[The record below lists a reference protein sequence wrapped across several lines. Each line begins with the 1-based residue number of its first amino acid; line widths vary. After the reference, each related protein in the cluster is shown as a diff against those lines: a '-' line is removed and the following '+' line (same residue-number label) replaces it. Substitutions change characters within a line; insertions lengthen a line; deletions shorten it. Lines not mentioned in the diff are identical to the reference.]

1 MRVRILSLI
10 CLSATLAVPQG
21 FAAELPDPTV
31 LGQMDSLLDA
41 CTKVNPQSAADYKKQ
56 REELVR
62 GVSDKDLAG
71 VRKAD
76 DYKAAYKEI
85 NDRFDKASKDEAAEA
100 CKIFLG
106 TAATPAKDTQKDT
119 HK

>member
-1 MRVRILSLI
+1 MRVGILSLI

-21 FAAELPDPTV
+21 FAAESPDPAV
-31 LGQMDSLLDA
+31 LGQIESLLDA
-41 CTKVNPQSAADYKKQ
+41 CTKASPQSAADYKQK

-76 DYKAAYKEI
+76 PYKDAYKEI
-85 NDRFDKASKDEAAEA
+85 SDRFHKASKDEAAEA
-100 CKIFLG
+100 CTIFLG
-106 TAATPAKDTQKDT
+106 TSATPAKDTQKDA